1 MLHGR
6 CKHKEIGSH
15 WEIDGSE
22 RRLNAMDLG
31 HEIRDKLRVVVM
43 RDQGKDNYNFQ
54 QRKFKLKL
62 LGDLIKHTKACPH
75 I

>member
-43 RDQGKDNYNFQ
+43 RDQGKLRSYYSLED
-54 QRKFKLKL
+54 
-62 LGDLIKHTKACPH
+62 IKEK
-75 I
+75 IN